1 MLKINLI
8 ALKRNVGFKKIVK
21 FSFVSRL
28 FFFSCIFFIKTNL
41 FTFISYGNKHCSVTN
56 NFGLHQIDTEK
67 SVTRC
72 RIILWYFIYYVL
84 YIAWSLQNIYIS
96 VHISS
101 LHLSKKSFCHFI
113 TLPFFYTIFLYVS
126 KFRLFF
132 KCLYVFIN
140 L

>member
-84 YIAWSLQNIYIS
+84 YIAWSLQNIYIYICPYFFFAFKQEIILS
-96 VHISS
+96 FYNTAIFFILYFYMCQS
-101 LHLSKKSFCHFI
+101 LD
-113 TLPFFYTIFLYVS
+113 YFLNVYMY
-126 KFRLFF
+126 L
-132 KCLYVFIN
+132 
-140 L
+140 